1 LLTRDQPA
9 TVQRLDRNRQLHR
22 VRPGVFARASDW
34 AVLAPWERY
43 LARVHAVAR
52 TWADPVFCLESAAAL
67 QGMPVFGEPRLVH
80 LLSAD
85 GSTWHEGDVAVHGL
99 RDGRCAVHA
108 EGIRLT
114 TAAETTL
121 DLCRVLPPAFALA
134 VADAFLRSQ
143 PAGQPPI
150 DLSARGRAQL
160 NRRGLRQLD
169 WVQVRA
175 TGVAESVGESVSR
188 AVIEWLGCEEPELQA
203 EFRFEGRTDRADFFW
218 RRRGIIGESDGYG
231 KYDAAHVAV
240 ARAHFIDE
248 KRREDR
254 LRRNVGTVI
263 RWDWKDTLHWR
274 DLWAKL
280 RAGGLVPVRPMNPA
294 MLETLS
300 ENPRS
305 LPR

>member
-1 LLTRDQPA
+1 M
-9 TVQRLDRNRQLHR
+9 
-22 VRPGVFARASDW
+22 RPGVYARVNDW
-34 AVLAPWERY
+34 AALAPWERY

-52 TWADPVFCLESAAAL
+52 TWVDPVFCLESSAAL
-67 QGMPVFGEPRLVH
+67 RGMPTFGEPRLVH

-99 RDGRCAVHA
+99 RDGRRTTRA

-114 TAAETTL
+114 SAVDTAL

-134 VADAFLRSQ
+134 VADALLRSQ
-143 PAGQPPI
+143 PVGQPPI
-150 DLSARGRAQL
+150 DLSAGGRAQL

-169 WVQVRA
+169 WVQARA
-175 TGVAESVGESVSR
+175 TRLAESVGESVSR

-218 RRRGIIGESDGYG
+218 RRRGVIGESDGYG
-231 KYDAAHVAV
+231 KYDADNVAA
-240 ARAHFIDE
+240 ARSHFVDE

-254 LRRNVGTVI
+254 LRRNVGPVI
-263 RWDWKDTLHWR
+263 RWDWSDTMHWR
-274 DLWAKL
+274 NLLAKL
-280 RAGGLVPVRPMNPA
+280 RAGGLVPVRPMNTA
-294 MLETLS
+294 MLEMLS
-300 ENPRS
+300 DHPRS

>member
-1 LLTRDQPA
+1 
-9 TVQRLDRNRQLHR
+9 
-22 VRPGVFARASDW
+22 VFARASDW

-67 QGMPVFGEPRLVH
+67 WGMPVFGEPRLVH
-80 LLSAD
+80 LLSPD

-99 RDGRCAVHA
+99 RDGRSTDRA

-114 TAAETTL
+114 TQSETAL

-134 VADAFLRSQ
+134 IADALLRSQ
-143 PAGQPPI
+143 PDARPPI
-150 DLSARGRAQL
+150 DLSASGRAQL

-169 WVQVRA
+169 WVQARA

-231 KYDAAHVAV
+231 KYDADHVEAAKV
-240 ARAHFIDE
+240 HFIQE
-248 KRREDR
+248 KHREDR

-263 RWDWKDTLHWR
+263 RWDWKDTVQWR
-274 DLWAKL
+274 TLWAKL
-280 RAGGLVPVRPMNPA
+280 RAGGLEPVRPMNTA
-294 MLETLS
+294 MLETLR
-300 ENPRS
+300 ENRRS